1 MRAATLPEQASP
13 ARVGHD
19 AVCFLS
25 MNATRFAVAL
35 LLPLL
40 CSAPLFAAPVP
51 AAKVK
56 GDGKLHIAAI
66 DVEGGQSTLF
76 VAPNG
81 QSLLVD
87 TGWPGNNFRDAD
99 RIVAAAHD
107 LGLQRIDTVI
117 LSHYH
122 LDHIGGV
129 PQLVQR
135 IPVGT
140 FIDHGEMYEQGGGVP
155 QIYAAYQ
162 DVLKTGKYKHIPVH
176 AGEKL
181 PVAGFDGTVISSDGK
196 VLTQPL
202 AGAGQANPLCAA
214 APTLAEDTT
223 ENGHSVGFML
233 RFAGL
238 KILDA
243 GDLTSDRER
252 SLVCPK
258 NLVGNIDLAIV
269 SHHGSD
275 LSSSKVFVQA
285 LHPRV
290 AVMDNGE
297 NKGGSTSVIDT
308 WKSAPGLEALFQLH
322 AAPAAGTPNPAGTP
336 QGGAE
341 HNVPEAQ
348 IANRVGE
355 DGKRIDVTVN
365 ADGSMDVVNGRTG
378 QSQHFARR

>member
-1 MRAATLPEQASP
+1 MHVHRLAA
-13 ARVGHD
+13 
-19 AVCFLS
+19 
-25 MNATRFAVAL
+25 AL
-35 LLPLL
+35 LF
-40 CSAPLFAAPVP
+40 SALVIPTAVLAAP
-51 AAKVK
+51 AK

-66 DVEGGQSTLF
+66 DVEGGQATLF
-76 VAPNG
+76 VSPTG

-87 TGWPGNNFRDAD
+87 AGWPGSNFRDAD
-99 RIVAAAHD
+99 RIVAAAHER
-107 LGLQRIDTVI
+107 GLDHIDTVLI
-117 LSHYH
+117 SHFH
-122 LDHIGGV
+122 TDHVGGV
-129 PQLVQR
+129 PQLVER

-155 QIYAAYQ
+155 KIYAAYQ
-162 DVLKTGKYKHIPVH
+162 AVLSTGKYKHISVH

-196 VLTQPL
+196 VLTQSL
-202 AGAGQANPLCAA
+202 AGVGQANPLCVA
-214 APTLAEDTT
+214 APTVAEDTT
-223 ENGHSVGFML
+223 ENGHSVGFVL

-258 NLVGNIDLAIV
+258 NLVGKVDLAIV

-275 LSSSKVFVQA
+275 LSSSRVFVHA

-297 NKGGSTSVIDT
+297 TKGGSTSVIDT

-322 AAPAAGTPNPAGTP
+322 AAPAAGTNNPAGTP
-336 QGGAE
+336 QGGPE

-348 IANRVGE
+348 IANRKGE
-355 DGKRIDVTVN
+355 DGKRVDVTVN
-365 ADGSMDVVNGRTG
+365 ADGSMDVVNQRTG
-378 QSQHFARR
+378 TAQHFTRR